1 MKRAVTLCTLALA
14 LALSALADTAG
25 SSLTKEERSYLA
37 QYLRETREKFLQE
50 IAGLSDAQMKF
61 KPDAKSW
68 SVFDIAE
75 HLAKGEDVIYALVT
89 ERIMKSPAQPEWKG
103 EKGPRIKDL
112 AIVMYLTNRAANK
125 LQAPEPVQPS
135 GKFASKAEIIASFE
149 KSRARTINYIET
161 TEDDLRGHFRE
172 NGIGVI
178 DGYQWLLVVA
188 AHTDRHLEQMREV
201 KAHAGF
207 PSK

>member
-1 MKRAVTLCTLALA
+1 MKRAVTLCALLLALA
-14 LALSALADTAG
+14 LNATANTAG
-25 SSLTKEERSYLA
+25 SSLTKEERTYLA
-37 QYLRETREKFLQE
+37 QYLRETREKFLKE
-50 IAGLSDAQMKF
+50 LADLSDTQMKF

-75 HLAKGEDVIYALVT
+75 HLAKGEDVIFSLVT
-89 ERIMKSPAQPEWKG
+89 ERIMKSPAQPELKG

-112 AIVMYLTNRAANK
+112 AVVMYLTNRATNK

-135 GKFASKAEIIASFE
+135 GKFATKAEIITSFE

-201 KAHAGF
+201 KTHPNF
-207 PSK
+207 PKK

>member
-25 SSLTKEERSYLA
+25 GSLTKEERSYLA

-61 KPDAKSW
+61 KPGAESW

-135 GKFASKAEIIASFE
+135 GKFATKAEIIASFE
-149 KSRARTINYIET
+149 KSRARTIQYIET

-188 AHTDRHLEQMREV
+188 AHTERHLEQMREV